1 MNHCALV
8 VQGDKYLKKI
18 NYFSIYESSEY
29 SNASLKVC
37 INIAYFLDI
46 QCMLYE
52 LLSELKTDRAAPGIN
67 INYVENLSLRCSLS
81 NFMY

>member
-1 MNHCALV
+1 M
-8 VQGDKYLKKI
+8 QGDKYLKKI